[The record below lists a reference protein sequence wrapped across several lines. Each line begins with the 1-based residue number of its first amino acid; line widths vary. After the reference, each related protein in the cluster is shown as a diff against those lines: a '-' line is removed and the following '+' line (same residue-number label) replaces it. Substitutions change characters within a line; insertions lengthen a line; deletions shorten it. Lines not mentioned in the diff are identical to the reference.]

1 MSWLTV
7 PVPALVLALVFSVF
21 AGVVLPAVWSTRP
34 ARRKAAAA
42 VLAQLLHAGRDVGG
56 TRLSALPSPP
66 HAEPAPAG
74 YQQAQGQPRRPDN
87 GAQEAAS

>member
-21 AGVVLPAVWSTRP
+21 AGVVLPAVWSTQP

-42 VLAQLLHAGRDVGG
+42 VLAQLLQTGRDVGG
-56 TRLSALPSPP
+56 TRLSTLPSPP
-66 HAEPAPAG
+66 PADAAPAYHQRAHG
-74 YQQAQGQPRRPDN
+74 EPRHPDN
-87 GAQEAAS
+87 EA